1 MLQKSGSSR
10 ERLGVPHAPFSRRL
24 MRLSAV
30 GAFLLFFIVTIGCA
44 GEEANA
50 GAPDISP
57 QSIVDV
63 LPNQGAAPDFELT
76 NQDGE
81 RVRLADWRGR
91 VVLLNF
97 FYGDCG
103 DFCPS
108 MNRDLRSVHESL
120 HESERE
126 RVALISVSFDPDVD
140 TPERLRSYASEKGF
154 DFDHWDFLTGTSEE
168 VAGVADAFGIMV
180 SPTEPEEHLHE
191 DGSLHH
197 HPRAFNHLAQAL
209 LIDPDGVVRK
219 AFLGAPATNG
229 IFSHD
234 LLATDVKTL
243 LQEFAQAG

>member
-1 MLQKSGSSR
+1 MT
-10 ERLGVPHAPFSRRL
+10 
-24 MRLSAV
+24 LSAV
-30 GAFLLFFIVTIGCA
+30 GASLLFFIVTVGCA
-44 GEEANA
+44 GEATVGE
-50 GAPDISP
+50 PDISP
-57 QSIVDV
+57 ESIVDV
-63 LPNQGAAPDFELT
+63 LPDQGAAPDFELT

-108 MNRDLRSVHESL
+108 MNRDLRIVHESL
-120 HESERE
+120 HESDRG
-126 RVALISVSFDPDVD
+126 RVALISISFDPEVD

-154 DFDHWDFLTGTSEE
+154 DIDHWDFLTGTPED

-180 SPTEPEEHLHE
+180 APTEAEEHVHD

-197 HPRAFNHLAQAL
+197 HPRGFNHLAQAL

-219 AFLGAPATNG
+219 AFLGAPAPNE

-234 LLATDVKTL
+234 LLATDVKTP
-243 LQEFAQAG
+243 LQEFAQSG

>member
-1 MLQKSGSSR
+1 MLQKSRPSR
-10 ERLGVPHAPFSRRL
+10 ERLGAPHIPLSRRL
-24 MRLSAV
+24 VTLSAV
-30 GAFLLFFIVTIGCA
+30 GAALLFFIVAIGCA
-44 GEEANA
+44 GEAKA
-50 GAPDISP
+50 GAPGISP
-57 QSIVDV
+57 ESIVDV
-63 LPNQGAAPDFELT
+63 LPNQGAAPNFELT

-120 HESERE
+120 RESDRG
-126 RVALISVSFDPDVD
+126 RVALISISFDPEVD
-140 TPERLRSYASEKGF
+140 TPERLRTYASEKGF
-154 DFDHWDFLTGTSEE
+154 DFDHWDFLTGTPEE

-180 SPTEPEEHLHE
+180 APTEPEEHLHDDE
-191 DGSLHH
+191 SLHH
-197 HPRAFNHLAQAL
+197 HPRGFNHLAQAL

-219 AFLGAPATNG
+219 AFLGVPTPDE

-243 LQEFAQAG
+243 LHEFAQAG